1 MAKMKKKIET
11 NEETTC
17 IGDKSFPF
25 KNLKFSVYV
34 CGMWMYGWCGEGIGQ
49 LHGVS
54 SLLQS
59 LCKL

>member
-1 MAKMKKKIET
+1 MKKKIET

-34 CGMWMYGWCGEGIGQ
+34 CGM
-49 LHGVS
+49 
-54 SLLQS
+54 
-59 LCKL
+59 